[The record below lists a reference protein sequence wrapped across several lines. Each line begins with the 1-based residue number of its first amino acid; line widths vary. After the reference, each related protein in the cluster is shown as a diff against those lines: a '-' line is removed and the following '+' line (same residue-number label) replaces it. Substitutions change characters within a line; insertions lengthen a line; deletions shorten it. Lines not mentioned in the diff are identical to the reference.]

1 LIKNERQYRITQS
14 WTAKFRASLEELT
27 TKPRP
32 KNVHPKMWEA
42 QKAGIESQLRDL
54 EDELREYERLKS
66 GGPQALELDSLDA
79 LPKVL
84 IQARIAAGLTQ
95 EDLSS
100 RLGLKPQQIQR
111 YEAND
116 YQTASLARLL
126 EIARVLNLRVRD
138 RAELVQK

>member
-1 LIKNERQYRITQS
+1 MIKNERQYRITQS
-14 WTAKFRASLEELT
+14 WAAKFRTSLEELK

-42 QKAGIESQLRDL
+42 QKASVQSQLRDL
-54 EDELREYERLKS
+54 EDELREDDRLKS
-66 GGPQALELDSLDA
+66 GGPKTLELDSLDA
-79 LPKVL
+79 LPRVL

-95 EDLSS
+95 EDLAA

-111 YEAND
+111 YEASD
-116 YQTASLARLL
+116 YRTASFARLL

-138 RAELVQK
+138 AAELVQK